1 MNIVP
6 KTGSKYSGGKQFL
19 SLESISAAVM
29 FFCSFPTLGRCVE
42 VPGLGIAQQVIF
54 IVGKATEEEGTANQ
68 DNSGCPPEAIGPVI
82 DVSDSRVEV
91 KVKGLSVLHRVNYQ
105 GDDLEHS

>member
-6 KTGSKYSGGKQFL
+6 KTGSKYSRGKHFL
-19 SLESISAAVM
+19 SLDSISAAVM